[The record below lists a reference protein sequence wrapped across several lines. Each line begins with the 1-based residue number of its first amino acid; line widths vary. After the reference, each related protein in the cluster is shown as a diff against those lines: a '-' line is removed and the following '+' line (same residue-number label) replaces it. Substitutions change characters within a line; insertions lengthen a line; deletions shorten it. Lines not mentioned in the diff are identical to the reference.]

1 MDSISVK
8 EILEATAGRLLR
20 GEPSQLTRSFSTDTR
35 TLRPGDLFIP
45 LKGKRFDGHDF
56 LPEAFAKGAIGT
68 LLSDPEK
75 IPSSPFA
82 LLIQV
87 EDTLTALGEIA
98 RLWRRKFPIPVV
110 AVTGSN
116 GKTTTKEMIRSILAQ
131 DRRVLASRGSLNN
144 LVGLPLTLLALSPF
158 HEAAVLELGMNALGE
173 IRRLSEIAQPDV
185 GVITNIGEAHLE
197 FLGSLEGVA
206 QAKGELLPFLE
217 GDRPLRGHPGV
228 LKSEPGGR
236 MEKVAILNLDDP
248 YCNGLLPQV
257 RGRLLT
263 FGLNK
268 KADLWAGG
276 VQLRKGG
283 GTAFVLYRGE
293 EAVPVELP
301 AMGYHNVYNALA
313 AAAVGSVFDL
323 PLQRIA
329 EGLKRT
335 SLAPMRFERRRLASG
350 AVLINDAY
358 NANPTSMQASIETF
372 FQVKEGRRAILVLGD
387 MLELGEA
394 STEAHLRLGRFVAR
408 FNPDLLIT
416 VGQESERI
424 GEGAVASGLPAGK
437 VRHVKDRAEAKALLV
452 GAMGPSPLLSEE
464 TWVLVKASRAMHLEE
479 VIEGL

>member
-1 MDSISVK
+1 MESLSVQ
-8 EILEATAGRLLR
+8 EILEATEGRLLR

-56 LPEAFAKGAIGT
+56 LPEAFARGAIGA

-82 LLIQV
+82 LLLQV
-87 EDTLTALGEIA
+87 EDTLQALGEIA

-131 DRRVLASRGSLNN
+131 DRSVLASQGTFNN
-144 LVGLPLTLLALSPF
+144 LVGLPLTLLALNPF
-158 HEAAVLELGMNALGE
+158 HEAAVLELGMNAFGE
-173 IRRLSEIAQPDV
+173 VRRLSEIAQPDV

-217 GDRPLRGHPGV
+217 G
-228 LKSEPGGR
+228 
-236 MEKVAILNLDDP
+236 EKVAVLNLDDP

-263 FGLNK
+263 FGLNE

-283 GTAFVLYRGE
+283 GTAFVLHRGQ

-301 AMGYHNVYNALA
+301 ATGYHNVYNALA
-313 AAAVGSVFDL
+313 ASAVGSVFDL
-323 PLQRIA
+323 PLRRIA

-335 SLAPMRFERRRLASG
+335 SLAPMRFEQRRLASG
-350 AVLINDAY
+350 VVLINDAY
-358 NANPTSMQASIETF
+358 NANPTSMRAAIETF

-394 STEAHLRLGRFVAR
+394 SKEAHLRLGRFVAR

-416 VGQESERI
+416 VGRESERI
-424 GEGAVASGLPAGK
+424 GEGAVASGLPEGR
-437 VRHVKDRAEAKALLV
+437 VRHGKDQAEAKALLR
-452 GAMGPSPLLSEE
+452 GAMGPSPLPSEE
-464 TWVLVKASRAMHLEE
+464 TWVLLKASRGMRLEE
-479 VIEGL
+479 VVEGL